1 MIAIQP
7 KIALSHFLHII
18 SHAIWRD
25 LYGLET
31 DIQLATESHDFMEV
45 LAVWF
50 LDQISQLIPDRLIRD
65 YSLVHDFSLVVRGP
79 IDPALTTTKFLSGE
93 LLVHNRFDL
102 FELDSPPNRLLKQ
115 AVLVTSQL
123 AGLPRHLSRRA
134 AALHTALDEIGSY
147 SPTDFNC
154 AVDRRFIDSGF
165 MPAIEFA
172 RRLVAGAGVRSS
184 RSIDLAR
191 PFLLKTPDIIE
202 EGIREIVSRGLDEPF
217 RVDKKEV
224 PYPLPENRAR
234 PDLRFTNTNT
244 CCVIA
249 TGDVKYKWATSW
261 ENHRSDLYQAAFFAT
276 AAKTERGSA
285 IYFSK
290 CERFPDNRQ
299 RPGELT
305 LTQFYWNA
313 SSTVDPRDSQS
324 KLISEINQWLT
335 AQTDGR

>member
-1 MIAIQP
+1 VIAIQP
-7 KIALSHFLHII
+7 KIALAHFLHII

-31 DIQLATESHDFMEV
+31 DIQLAAESHDFMEV
-45 LAVWF
+45 LAIWF
-50 LDQISQLIPDRLIRD
+50 LDQISRLIPDRLIRD
-65 YSLVHDFSLVVRGP
+65 YSQVQDFSLVVRGP

-93 LLVHNRFDL
+93 LLVHNKFDL
-102 FELDSPPNRLLKQ
+102 FEVDSPPNRLLKQ

-134 AALHTALDEIGSY
+134 ATLHTALDEIGSY
-147 SPTDFNC
+147 SPTDFSC
-154 AVDRRFIDSGF
+154 AVDRRFIDGGF

-184 RSIDLAR
+184 RSTDLAR
-191 PFLLKTPDIIE
+191 PFLLKTPELIE
-202 EGIREIVSRGLDEPF
+202 EGIREIVSRGLDEPL

-224 PYPLPENRAR
+224 PYPLPPNLAT

-244 CCVIA
+244 RCVIA

-261 ENHRSDLYQAAFFAT
+261 RDHRSDLYQAAFFAT
-276 AAKTERGSA
+276 AAKTEQGSA
-285 IYFSK
+285 IYFSD
-290 CERFPDNRQ
+290 CERFPDDGQ

-324 KLISEINQWLT
+324 KLLSEINQWLT